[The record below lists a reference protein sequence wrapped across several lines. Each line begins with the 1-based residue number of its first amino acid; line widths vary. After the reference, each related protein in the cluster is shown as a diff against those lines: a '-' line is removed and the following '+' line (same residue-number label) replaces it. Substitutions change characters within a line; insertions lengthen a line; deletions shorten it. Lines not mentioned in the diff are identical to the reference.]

1 MESPNGQTS
10 SAKTIYL
17 SKDARGLGSVADL
30 LVVVAPGFSSLR
42 YVLVK
47 LIGSPVTQIA
57 QSFRF
62 FYESEHFWADLVM
75 LAQACH
81 SISEVPRTNR
91 VKLYQLVPSCHT
103 PSSWGIRQHREL
115 RLP

>member
-1 MESPNGQTS
+1 MNIVYVAVGGQNH
-10 SAKTIYL
+10 
-17 SKDARGLGSVADL
+17 L
-30 LVVVAPGFSSLR
+30 LVERCQGPGERSRFASLTCPGFSSLR

-47 LIGSPVTQIA
+47 LIGSRVTQAA